1 MAKMF
6 DFSPYAQLST
16 ANLAVT
22 FKGNGKFEQIV
33 PGTGTDE
40 KDAVIYFWNNP
51 KSGRVIYILRPE
63 KNTTKEQLSAI
74 EGWLKANYFR
84 LAKPEE
90 SWKSGSNDFASAPV
104 VDIAES
110 DKLPHEVGLFI
121 AMMKKSAV
129 NQKKVDAGCE
139 ATMNWLKKPWKDT
152 VEKNAGGSQPAN
164 NGGNQPANTGNNTG
178 SQPAN
183 NTGSQ
188 PANNGGNQPANTG
201 NNGGSQP
208 ANTAASTSSDEYD
221 DSLSAAEN
229 LQRALRRLAKA
240 NGGK

>member
-6 DFSPYAQLST
+6 DFSPYAKLSS
-16 ANLAVT
+16 ANLAVA
-22 FKGNGKFEQIV
+22 FKGNGMIEKII

-40 KDAVIYFWNNP
+40 KDAVIYFWNDP

-63 KNTTKEQLSAI
+63 KNATKEQLSAI
-74 EGWLKANYFR
+74 ESWLKANFFR

-90 SWKSGSNDFASAPV
+90 SWKSGSNDFASATAS
-104 VDIAES
+104 DIAVS
-110 DKLPHEVGLFI
+110 DKLPHEVGIFI

-152 VEKNAGGSQPAN
+152 IEKNADGSQPAN

-183 NTGSQ
+183 NGGSQ
-188 PANNGGNQPANTG
+188 PANTGNKPG

-208 ANTAASTSSDEYD
+208 ANTAAPESNEYD
-221 DSLSAAEN
+221 DSKPAAEN
-229 LQRALRRLAKA
+229 LLRALRRIGSKY
-240 NGGK
+240 GQ

>member
-6 DFSPYAQLST
+6 DFSPYAKLSS
-16 ANLAVT
+16 ANLAVA
-22 FKGNGKFEQIV
+22 FKGNGKIEKII

-40 KDAVIYFWNNP
+40 KDAVIYFWNDP

-63 KNTTKEQLSAI
+63 KNATKEQLSAI
-74 EGWLKANYFR
+74 ESWLKANFFR

-90 SWKSGSNDFASAPV
+90 SWKSGSNDFASATAS
-104 VDIAES
+104 DIAVS

-152 VEKNAGGSQPAN
+152 VEKNAGGNQPAN
-164 NGGNQPANTGNNTG
+164 TGGNQPANTG
-178 SQPAN
+178 N